1 LHPEQPYDFTPNK
14 QFAGGQIMI
23 DSSTYLTYMAVVFG
37 LFLIPGPAVLLVLAR
52 SISGGRQ
59 VGIATGF
66 GVAFGDLVHTLMAT
80 LGLSAILM
88 TSALAFEV
96 VKYAGVAYLV
106 YLGVHSFLEK
116 QENLDL
122 AKASKIT
129 ASQAFRQAIFAEVL
143 NPKTALFFL
152 AFLPQFINPENGSVV
167 PQFAILGVTFVVMSA
182 VFTAVLAVASGSI
195 SGWINNHRQVGRWQ
209 GKVIGSIY
217 LALGA
222 RLALQER

>member
-1 LHPEQPYDFTPNK
+1 
-14 QFAGGQIMI
+14 MI
-23 DSSTYLTYMAVVFG
+23 ALSTYLTYIAVVLG

-52 SISGGRQ
+52 SVSGGRQ
-59 VGIATGF
+59 VGIATGY
-66 GVAFGDLVHTLMAT
+66 GVAVGDLIHTVMAT

-88 TSALAFEV
+88 TSALAFEI

-106 YLGVHSFLEK
+106 YLGIRSLLEK
-116 QENLDL
+116 QENVEL

-129 ASQAFRQAIFAEVL
+129 AAQAFRQAIFAEVL

-152 AFLPQFINPENGSVV
+152 AFLPQFISPSSGAVV
-167 PQFAILGVTFVVMSA
+167 PQFAVLGLTFVVMSA
-182 VFTAVLAVASGSI
+182 IFTSVLAVAAGSV
-195 SGWINNHRQVGRWQ
+195 SGWIGSHRQIGRWQ

-222 RLALQER
+222 RLALQHR